1 MRHARCWRLGVAIA
15 STLVVGLWTAPG
27 GPVAAA
33 AVTEADRLWV
43 VGDSWV
49 DGAAAH
55 AGGAA
60 FIAYGADPAELARRG
75 VAPRIVL
82 HDLRAIAGW
91 LETAAW

>member
-1 MRHARCWRLGVAIA
+1 M
-15 STLVVGLWTAPG
+15 
-27 GPVAAA
+27 
-33 AVTEADRLWV
+33 
-43 VGDSWV
+43 GDSWV